1 MMTLDKNTYIDQLIR
16 VACLAAIT
24 YVSFRLLLPF
34 FGILAWGFIL
44 AVAQYPL
51 YLWLN
56 AKMGNRP
63 VLAASTITTIS
74 LVILVGTIIV
84 LTNNTIVSLANI
96 TGKIRA
102 DQNLILL
109 PSKAVEK
116 WPFIGEYLY
125 DTWSSLSSNI
135 SELLK
140 YSNYLILGG
149 SFLVKKMAIQGFD
162 FILFIFSV
170 IFSGYLMTQANHYM
184 RFARK
189 FAQRISPYQGAQLIH
204 IIKKTIQ
211 NVSRGVIGIAILQ
224 ALIFGLLLLI
234 ADVPGAGLIC
244 LLGLILCIIQVGLF
258 VLIIPTIAWL
268 LFTKS
273 LIFAIVISI
282 LMLLVTLIDNVL
294 KPIVLAHGLK
304 TPMLVIFLGV
314 LGGIFT
320 YGLVGIFIGP
330 IVLAVFYDL
339 VYHWCEPGVITS

>member
-1 MMTLDKNTYIDQLIR
+1 MTLNKDTYIDQLIR
-16 VACLAAIT
+16 ITCLAAIT

-44 AVAQYPL
+44 AVAQYPM

-56 AKMGNRP
+56 SKIGNRP
-63 VLAASTITTIS
+63 ILSASIITTMS
-74 LVILVGTIIV
+74 LVILVGTIIF
-84 LTNNTIVSLANI
+84 LTNNTIASLAHLTGNI
-96 TGKIRA
+96 RSNQ
-102 DQNLILL
+102 DLILL

-116 WPFIGEYLY
+116 WPLIGGYLY
-125 DTWSSLSSNI
+125 DAWFSLSSNL

-140 YSNYLILGG
+140 YSNYLLLGG
-149 SFLVKKMAIQGFD
+149 SFVVKKMALQGLD

-170 IFSGYLMTQANHYM
+170 IFAGYLMTQANHYM

-189 FAQRISPYQGAQLIH
+189 FAQRISPNQGAQLIH
-204 IIKKTIQ
+204 TIKKTIQ

-234 ADVPGAGLIC
+234 ANVPGAGLIC

-258 VLIIPTIAWL
+258 ILIVPIIAWL

-273 LIFAIVISI
+273 LPFAIAISI

-304 TPMLVIFLGV
+304 TPMLVILFGV
-314 LGGIFT
+314 LGGIISF
-320 YGLVGIFIGP
+320 GLVGIFIGP

-339 VYHWCEPGVITS
+339 AYHWCEPSVITS